1 MKKAGNTMGTRKKAS
16 ATAKVSKVA
25 NTVSAPLS
33 DEQLIELARGA
44 VSPRLRGNA
53 RVVRPAAAY
62 GLAKKNMAAGVDLSS
77 EVAKLVGAKLPA
89 EDPSA
94 AAVEF
99 VADTPLGKRH
109 TMVHVRGNKV
119 TSVVTRASR

>member
-1 MKKAGNTMGTRKKAS
+1 MKKAGNIKGAPKRAS
-16 ATAKVSKVA
+16 AAAKVSKFA
-25 NTVSAPLS
+25 KAVSAPLS
-33 DEQLIELARGA
+33 DDQLIELARGA
-44 VSPRLRGNA
+44 VPTRLRGNA

-62 GLAKKNMAAGVDLSS
+62 GLAKKNMAEGVDLSS
-77 EVAKLVGAKLPA
+77 EVAKLVGAELPA
-89 EDPSA
+89 EDSSA

-99 VADTPLGKRH
+99 VAETPLGNRN